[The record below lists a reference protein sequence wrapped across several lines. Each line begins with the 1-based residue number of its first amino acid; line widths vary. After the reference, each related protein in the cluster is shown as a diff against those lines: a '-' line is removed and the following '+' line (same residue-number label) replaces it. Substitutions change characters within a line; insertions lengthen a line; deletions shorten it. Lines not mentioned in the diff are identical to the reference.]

1 MVAERGQPGVQG
13 RSEVAAERVW
23 DSARPIGS
31 SLPTTAMA
39 KGKNRTNLSGV
50 SRFLD
55 ALKADT
61 ASPPLAQIPVPA
73 VEREEDDA
81 RPARKRKTD
90 VSKLLPSNSAHES
103 YDATG
108 LVPFYTESS
117 QVPEDLQKCAFIHP
131 VSDPNTETHMYN
143 IVGSD
148 FSQRRRYF
156 SLYDEGCLLDRVGW
170 YSITPELIA
179 NQIAERCR
187 CGTIVD
193 AFCGV
198 GGNAIAFAQ
207 TCERVIAIDNDET
220 RLRLARHNAAIY
232 GVADRIEFVL
242 GDFLLFAKTLT
253 GRGEVGQGG
262 RVADVVFLSPPW
274 GGPSYLQGTNSIPP
288 SDASRHPEFQLSDVT
303 PIHGSELFK
312 LAERITP
319 NIAYYL
325 PRNTNLQEISDL
337 VTNAETGG
345 PKGKKKARVVEV
357 EEEWMGDKLKAL
369 TCYFGGLAQGQE
381 NLF

>member
-1 MVAERGQPGVQG
+1 MYV
-13 RSEVAAERVW
+13 RS
-23 DSARPIGS
+23 PQ
-31 SLPTTAMA
+31 SLA
-39 KGKNRTNLSGV
+39 KR
-50 SRFLD
+50 
-55 ALKADT
+55 
-61 ASPPLAQIPVPA
+61 I
-73 VEREEDDA
+73 E
-81 RPARKRKTD
+81 
-90 VSKLLPSNSAHES
+90 AH
-103 YDATG
+103 T
-108 LVPFYTESS
+108 
-117 QVPEDLQKCAFIHP
+117 C
-131 VSDPNTETHMYN
+131 NT
-143 IVGSD
+143 VDSD

-156 SLYDEGCLLDRVGW
+156 SLYDKGCLLDRVGW

-187 CGTIVD
+187 CDTIVD

-242 GDFLLFAKTLT
+242 GDFVRFAETLV
-253 GRGEVGQGG
+253 GRGGTRQGG
-262 RVADVVFLSPPW
+262 RVVDVVFLSPPW
-274 GGPSYLQGTNSIPP
+274 GGPSYLHGTNPTPP
-288 SDASRHPEFQLSDVT
+288 SDASKHPEFQLSDVG

-325 PRNTNLQEISDL
+325 PRNMNLQEVSDL
-337 VTNAETGG
+337 VTNTEIDGH
-345 PKGKKKARVVEV
+345 KGKKKARVVEV
-357 EEEWMGDKLKAL
+357 EEEWMGVKLKAL

-381 NLF
+381 ALF